1 MEYLFYMYESYTCTD
16 SLMKLKTDVRIHI
29 LLVEVCII
37 TVYTVAHL
45 HVVIVIIH
53 SVIYISPFT
62 NDDVIR
68 MTLCVLCTP

>member
-1 MEYLFYMYESYTCTD
+1 MYESYPCTD
-16 SLMKLKTDVRIHI
+16 SPMKLKTDVRIHI

-45 HVVIVIIH
+45 HVVIVIIY
-53 SVIYISPFT
+53 SVMYISPFT
-62 NDDVIR
+62 NDDVIH